1 MEENPQRLPPIPL
14 FPCPYSMIDENYIR
28 RVQLKTLTGKSA
40 VLHDVPKFLMVDE
53 SLMAQIHER
62 EGIPVDQQHLISP
75 GPTPTSK
82 HRRMFEDDLVCWFLT
97 EEDTVIYLVV
107 RLRGVAHTK
116 QSGPS
121 RRPKHVLRSLNNTE
135 VRRRRLME
143 DRERRRL
150 MEDRKRKWTL
160 ISSPSYPPSYWHSY
174 IKDNRR
180 LSSSHHHNRFFH
192 ENNSVLVSLPDDLV
206 FPVLLLLA
214 ALCHPDSNSDLT
226 DLYQFIRSGTSSL
239 VQNILH

>member
-1 MEENPQRLPPIPL
+1 MDENPQRLPPVPL

-53 SLMAQIHER
+53 SLMEQIHEQ
-62 EGIPVDQQHLISP
+62 EGISIDQQRLV
-75 GPTPTSK
+75 SK
-82 HRRMFEDDLVCWFLT
+82 CNRMFEDDLVCWFST
-97 EEDTVIYLVV
+97 EEDSVIHLVLC
-107 RLRGVAHTK
+107 LRGVAHTK

-150 MEDRKRKWTL
+150 MEDCKRKWTL

-180 LSSSHHHNRFFH
+180 LSSSHHRDRFFH

-206 FPVLLLLA
+206 IPSLLLLA

-226 DLYQFIRSGTSSL
+226 DLYQFICSGTSSL